1 MILAVI
7 AYGAERHSQFVLLY
21 HRYLLL
27 MAAWTLVFAMSV
39 IQWTLA
45 VFERPYTGWSDFLDQ
60 VKVVVS
66 LPVYNEEPATLDR
79 VLYSLASQTRL
90 PDVVHVVD
98 DGSKVD
104 FGEIRDRWQADPVLG
119 PRLRWARQDNQG
131 KKFAQ
136 AACFTRHPDAGIFVT
151 VDSDTVLAS
160 NAIEEGLRP
169 FLREDVYSVAGLEL
183 AYNHASNWL
192 TLLTSSRTLSW
203 QLLSCSAQHV
213 AGGDIMVNRGTY
225 SLYRAGLIRD
235 VLPAY
240 LDETFLGR
248 PVKLGDDAALTLFAQ
263 CRGRAVQ
270 QPTAACLA
278 MYPETL
284 RHHFGQWI
292 RWMRGSTIRTF
303 WRLRYLPAT
312 SWSFWFT
319 LISTWAFLVSIGA
332 TVAMALEWP
341 RSQPYVAAGVL
352 ATIGWTILMAM
363 RTTAVRR
370 TDQNWLDRLIN
381 ILISP
386 ATAVWVIL
394 VLRPLRVYGILTCLR
409 QGWVTRGQIEII
421 TASASASVAEH
432 LESAPA
438 DVPALSGQHPE
449 LFAENPA

>member
-1 MILAVI
+1 MILAVS
-7 AYGAERHSQFVLLY
+7 AFGTQRHSQLMVLY
-21 HRYLLL
+21 HHYLAL

-45 VFERPYTGWSDFLDQ
+45 IFERPYTGWSAVLDK

-66 LPVYNEEPATLDR
+66 LPVYNEDPATLDR
-79 VLYSLASQTRL
+79 VLYALARQTRL
-90 PDVVHVVD
+90 PDIVHVVD
-98 DGSKVD
+98 DGSEVD
-104 FGEIRDRWQADPVLG
+104 FSAISDHWQADPVLG

-136 AACFTRHPDAGIFVT
+136 AACFTRHRDAGVFVT
-151 VDSDTVLAS
+151 VDSDTVLAR

-169 FLREDVYSVAGLEL
+169 FLRDDVYSVAGLEL
-183 AYNHASNWL
+183 AFNHARNWL

-213 AGGDIMVNRGTY
+213 AGGDITVNRGTF
-225 SLYRAGLIRD
+225 SLYRAELIRD

-278 MYPETL
+278 MYPERL
-284 RHHFGQWI
+284 RHHFRQWV
-292 RWMRGSTIRTF
+292 RWMRGSTIRTL
-303 WRLRYLPAT
+303 WRLRYLPLT

-319 LISTWAFLVSIGA
+319 LVNTWAFVVSIGA
-332 TVAMALEWP
+332 TIVLAIQWP
-341 RSQPYVAAGVL
+341 RSQPFAAAAL
-352 ATIGWTILMAM
+352 LSTIGWAILMAM

-386 ATAVWVIL
+386 ATAVWVTL
-394 VLRPLRVYGILTCLR
+394 VLRPLRIYGILTCLR
-409 QGWVTRGQIEII
+409 QGWVTRRRVEIV
-421 TASASASVAEH
+421 TTSAQAGGSAEPAPPAVRAAAEPSYGP
-432 LESAPA
+432 LAEEPA
-438 DVPALSGQHPE
+438 
-449 LFAENPA
+449 

>member
-1 MILAVI
+1 MILTVS
-7 AYGAERHSQFVLLY
+7 AYGAERHSQLMVLY
-21 HRYLLL
+21 HHYLLL
-27 MAAWTLVFAMSV
+27 MAAWTLVFATSV

-45 VFERPYTGWSDFLDQ
+45 IFERPYTGWSAFLDK

-79 VLYSLASQTRL
+79 VLYALASQTRL

-98 DGSKVD
+98 DGSRVD
-104 FGEIRDRWQADPVLG
+104 YSEIRDHWRADPVLA
-119 PRLRWARQDNQG
+119 PRLRWVRQDNQG

-136 AACFTRHPDAGIFVT
+136 AACFTCHSDAGVFVT
-151 VDSDTVLAS
+151 VDSDTMLAR

-183 AYNHASNWL
+183 ACNSARNWL

-213 AGGDIMVNRGTY
+213 AGGDITVNRGTY
-225 SLYRAGLIRD
+225 SLYRADMIRD

-240 LDETFLGR
+240 LDETFFGR

-270 QPTAACLA
+270 QPTAVCLA
-278 MYPETL
+278 MYPEKL
-284 RHHFGQWI
+284 RHHFRQWI
-292 RWMRGSTIRTF
+292 RWMRGSTIRTI
-303 WRLRYLPAT
+303 WRLHYLPLT

-319 LISTWAFLVSIGA
+319 LINAWAFVVSISA
-332 TVAMALEWP
+332 TIVMAVEWP
-341 RSQPYVAAGVL
+341 HSQPYAAAALL
-352 ATIGWTILMAM
+352 ATIGWAILMAM

-386 ATAVWVIL
+386 ATAMWVTL

-409 QGWVTRGQIEII
+409 QGWVTRRRVEI
-421 TASASASVAEH
+421 TTT
-432 LESAPA
+432 SAPA
-438 DVPALSGQHPE
+438 AGYSVPAQVAAPAP
-449 LFAENPA
+449 AERPPASSAEGPA